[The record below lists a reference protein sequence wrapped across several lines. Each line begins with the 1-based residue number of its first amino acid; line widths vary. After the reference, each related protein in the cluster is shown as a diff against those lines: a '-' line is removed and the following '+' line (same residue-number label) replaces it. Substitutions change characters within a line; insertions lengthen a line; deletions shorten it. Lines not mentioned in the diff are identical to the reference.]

1 MRKPLV
7 NSGDELLDRLGL
19 ITGGCKIGFEFE
31 GSLVLFHA
39 ERCGEDMRVRRF
51 PMARPPTIP

>member
-19 ITGGCKIGFEFE
+19 ITGGGKIGFEFE
-31 GSLVLFHA
+31 RSLVLFHA
-39 ERCGEDMRVRRF
+39 RALR
-51 PMARPPTIP
+51 